1 MYHSG
6 LSSTIK
12 ISEGLFYPY
21 VTKSMAF
28 VQTEVTVHYEGLIC
42 PTSQRSWIFWKFNS
56 T

>member
-1 MYHSG
+1 MYHSW

-28 VQTEVTVHYEGLIC
+28 VQTEITVHYEGLPYVTKIMDFLK
-42 PTSQRSWIFWKFNS
+42 I
-56 T
+56 